1 MSIEIDVVVVKKHVF
16 LNFVEF
22 LKKYVRLKVK
32 TKDSLCYYS
41 YHYQIYLNM
50 PECCYLYKQDSEYAL
65 GLKYAKI
72 LNMTGFSVC
81 ECYSAF

>member
-32 TKDSLCYYS
+32 TKDCV
-41 YHYQIYLNM
+41 
-50 PECCYLYKQDSEYAL
+50 YLYKQDSEYAL

-72 LNMTGFSVC
+72 LNITGFSMC